1 MKPNQFQYIAPETI
15 PEALQ
20 LLNLYQSDAK
30 IISGGQSL
38 MPMLN
43 YRVIQ
48 PKYLIDIGRLL
59 ELDRITQHHGMIEI
73 GAITRY
79 VTIENSEVI
88 QRFLP
93 LLPEVIRHIAHLTI
107 RNRGTIGGSLSH
119 ADPASEMPMLMRLLD
134 ATFEISSE
142 NETLMIPANDFF
154 LGPLRTALKDHQ
166 LLTKIR
172 IPILP
177 TDTGWAFEEFA
188 RRSGDYA
195 LAAVGVTVE
204 VKQEAGKNMI
214 HQCRVAM
221 MGVGDMPLRLNQ
233 IELLLN
239 GYEYSSELVAQAQ
252 EQIFQDLEPRPDLQ
266 SSAKFKKHLASHL
279 FTKVMHQAWERA
291 LSFNT
296 RKNLS

>member
-88 QRFLP
+88 QQFLP

>member
-1 MKPNQFQYIAPETI
+1 
-15 PEALQ
+15 
-20 LLNLYQSDAK
+20 
-30 IISGGQSL
+30 
-38 MPMLN
+38 
-43 YRVIQ
+43 
-48 PKYLIDIGRLL
+48 
-59 ELDRITQHHGMIEI
+59 
-73 GAITRY
+73 
-79 VTIENSEVI
+79 
-88 QRFLP
+88 
-93 LLPEVIRHIAHLTI
+93 
-107 RNRGTIGGSLSH
+107 
-119 ADPASEMPMLMRLLD
+119 
-134 ATFEISSE
+134 
-142 NETLMIPANDFF
+142 
-154 LGPLRTALKDHQ
+154 
-166 LLTKIR
+166 
-172 IPILP
+172 
-177 TDTGWAFEEFA
+177 
-188 RRSGDYA
+188 
-195 LAAVGVTVE
+195 VE